1 MGGKIVGGAFAAS
14 VKLLVPHGRA
24 SSKYFGE
31 CHLWQSHLQ
40 ADLEAACR
48 RDTNLEMGGELQP

>member
-1 MGGKIVGGAFAAS
+1 MGGEIVGGAFAAEP
-14 VKLLVPHGRA
+14 LGQRGGA

-31 CHLWQSHLQ
+31 HHSWPSHLQ

-48 RDTNLEMGGELQP
+48 RDTNLGTGGGQQT